1 MLKVVNNQIISDM
14 DDDEDDDGL
23 LEPAL
28 GIDEHDADDT
38 FDLNVPPTTGNEYL
52 RRVR

>member
-1 MLKVVNNQIISDM
+1 MLKVVNQKVISDM
-14 DDDEDDDGL
+14 DDDDDDDGL

-28 GIDEHDADDT
+28 AVDDKADGA
-38 FDLNVPPTTGNEYL
+38 FDFNIPPTTGNEYL